1 MDQNTKVKLV
11 RDKAANL
18 IGSDTASTSS
28 EYDDKQ
34 LKDSNTLEYYEIEDG
49 ATIKAKV
56 EN

>member
-1 MDQNTKVKLV
+1 M